1 LCRTKFTRT
10 LVVWVQARRM
20 DSICMLHTNGDQE
33 YIAAPRTFWPTLCGW
48 GGTHS
53 RKIEFY
59 EVLEGVWLS
68 TKLYFDATGLDRPDI
83 QPFNLT
89 LPELNGH
96 VILAS
101 YLGRMDVC
109 SELLLDVRKLYG
121 DDGVAA
127 LLENPVWKSS
137 RKHVSCDEVYLM
149 QKARELQSISEIE

>member
-1 LCRTKFTRT
+1 METRNI
-10 LVVWVQARRM
+10 LLPLARFGQH
-20 DSICMLHTNGDQE
+20 CVAG
-33 YIAAPRTFWPTLCGW
+33 

-68 TKLYFDATGLDRPDI
+68 TKLYFDATALDRPDI
-83 QPFNLT
+83 QPFNPT
-89 LPELNGH
+89 LPDLDGH

-101 YLGRMDVC
+101 YLGRTDVC
-109 SELLLDVRKLYG
+109 SELLLDVRKLHG
-121 DDGVAA
+121 DNGVAA

-149 QKARELQSISEIE
+149 IMQKARELQSISEIE